1 MYCDAQHT
9 LTQYY
14 HFGKEKD
21 GGRRWA
27 TTCITI
33 RCASLSDLKCPVR
46 WGCQCSF
53 QERNTSAGRCRH
65 STYGLRSTKYS
76 YNPDLPLSHAYT
88 NTHAQIGLYCT
99 PHRLNCTKDGCV
111 ILCNSTTCTQAQ
123 CTNAQLLTK
132 TSSSPAAQSR
142 CRQHH
147 QPHSCAPQLNS
158 TQLKNHEQHNTAT
171 ETGRAAHKRLVGV
184 RQRSGGC
191 TESSPLQN
199 KLNLTTIPPH
209 KSTNTTMSK
218 ALNMQMPP
226 RHTHGCVDMCNHQ
239 EKAACMRETN
249 SYCCVQ
255 EAQVCIHTLNQAHQT
270 KLTNRYSCTGCRYR
284 LQPRA
289 NPVT

>member
-99 PHRLNCTKDGCV
+99 PHRMNCTKDGCV

-123 CTNAQLLTK
+123 YECTTANKNLQLA
-132 TSSSPAAQSR
+132 SQHRAAADSTTNHTTV
-142 CRQHH
+142 HH
-147 QPHSCAPQLNS
+147 NS
-158 TQLKNHEQHNTAT
+158 TQKP
-171 ETGRAAHKRLVGV
+171 RAA
-184 RQRSGGC
+184 QY
-191 TESSPLQN
+191 
-199 KLNLTTIPPH
+199 
-209 KSTNTTMSK
+209 
-218 ALNMQMPP
+218 
-226 RHTHGCVDMCNHQ
+226 CN
-239 EKAACMRETN
+239 
-249 SYCCVQ
+249 
-255 EAQVCIHTLNQAHQT
+255 
-270 KLTNRYSCTGCRYR
+270 
-284 LQPRA
+284 
-289 NPVT
+289 